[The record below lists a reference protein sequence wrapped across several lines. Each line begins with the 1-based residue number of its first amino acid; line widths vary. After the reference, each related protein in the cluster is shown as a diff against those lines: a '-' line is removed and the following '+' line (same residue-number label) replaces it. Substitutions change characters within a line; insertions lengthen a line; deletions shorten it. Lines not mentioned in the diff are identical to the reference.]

1 MAKRWKLYTA
11 STLALTLALAGCSST
26 GNSGDSASKEGGEG
40 SDEKKV
46 LNLST
51 SSDIPTMDSSLAT
64 DQVSFYIMNQTQEGL
79 YRLGE
84 DDKAVDGIAEGEP
97 EVSEDSKKYTFKLR
111 EDAKWSNG
119 DPVTAKDFE
128 YGWKRTLDPETASEY
143 GYIMYDIKNA
153 EAVNTGKKKV
163 DELGI
168 KAVDDYTL
176 EVELEKPLPYFKEL
190 LTFATF
196 YPLNE
201 KYVEEQGDKF
211 GTTEEKTLY
220 NGPFELTDWETESKF
235 KLVPNEEYW
244 DKEAVKLDEVN
255 FQVVKDPQTAINLY
269 ETGKIDI
276 VGLSAE
282 HVDNYKEDPNF
293 NTELRT
299 STFFMRFN
307 QNDEIMANKNVRLAI
322 NKAIDREKYVKSNL
336 NNGSVAYD
344 KLTPKEFVKGPDE
357 KDYVDGVESEL
368 AYDLEGAK
376 EAWEKA
382 KKELGKDEIEI
393 ELLTYDSETS
403 KTDAEYFQAQ
413 LQKNLDGLSL
423 KIKQQPFKQKL
434 ALESKGDYQ
443 LSFAGW
449 GPDYPDPMTFV
460 DMFVTDG
467 AHNQM
472 EWSNSEFDKLVK
484 DAKGELADKPEERW
498 AAMQEAENILL
509 EDAAIMPMY
518 QAGAAYLQQPY
529 IKNYQRHKFGA
540 DMTFK
545 HVDIEGKE

>member
-1 MAKRWKLYTA
+1 MTKRWKLYTA

-46 LNLST
+46 LNLSAA
-51 SSDIPTMDSSLAT
+51 SDIPTMDSSLAT

-299 STFFMRFN
+299 ST
-307 QNDEIMANKNVRLAI
+307 
-322 NKAIDREKYVKSNL
+322 
-336 NNGSVAYD
+336 SVSYTHLRAH
-344 KLTPKEFVKGPDE
+344 
-357 KDYVDGVESEL
+357 
-368 AYDLEGAK
+368 
-376 EAWEKA
+376 
-382 KKELGKDEIEI
+382 
-393 ELLTYDSETS
+393 ET
-403 KTDAEYFQAQ
+403 
-413 LQKNLDGLSL
+413 
-423 KIKQQPFKQKL
+423 
-434 ALESKGDYQ
+434 
-443 LSFAGW
+443 
-449 GPDYPDPMTFV
+449 
-460 DMFVTDG
+460 
-467 AHNQM
+467 
-472 EWSNSEFDKLVK
+472 
-484 DAKGELADKPEERW
+484 
-498 AAMQEAENILL
+498 
-509 EDAAIMPMY
+509 
-518 QAGAAYLQQPY
+518 
-529 IKNYQRHKFGA
+529 
-540 DMTFK
+540 
-545 HVDIEGKE
+545 